1 VSYRGKSLREKQTLI
16 NTAWVS
22 MPVGIL
28 IALGIAF
35 LLHMHPPNSK
45 ADSDSIEPAV
55 YTRSIA
61 YTFFGVVLAF
71 LHEPMFL
78 LALSDMKQ
86 GLRARVTVAAQFG
99 KSFVQVILLVVFA
112 DKGFGIEAFALA
124 NVAYAGVL
132 LLGYLAH
139 FALCSKATDGD
150 GSVSLLPKRLIPSPS
165 RTPATNS
172 GWYHKYFDPA
182 LFAAIMMFWMQAVQ
196 KWFLENGEKLML
208 VFLGTAQD
216 AGGYILISNLGSI
229 VARILLQ
236 PVEEMSL
243 AAFSKLEKEKAEH
256 AGVNDPVYKLIRV
269 LILVMS
275 IVGLMFTA
283 FGPAFSHLLLSILYG
298 PKWSETDAPFLLA
311 VYCVY
316 ICTMALNG
324 ILEAFVQGVAE
335 AEQLKRYNYWM
346 VAFSVAFLASVFA
359 LIPYGIVG
367 LIVANIVK
375 MLCRI
380 FVCLVF
386 YLKPYMVNRRTGKAE
401 VFRMRGF
408 FPKNSVLLAFSGSF
422 VLTQLSQKWIYYSA
436 AEPQLFSYSSLGHLF
451 VGVVCFSVTS
461 AACWSYHRME
471 IIDAIGGNE
480 KDGRLKEKR
489 N

>member
-1 VSYRGKSLREKQTLI
+1 MTTVSECRWIQRIT
-16 NTAWVS
+16 
-22 MPVGIL
+22 
-28 IALGIAF
+28 
-35 LLHMHPPNSK
+35 
-45 ADSDSIEPAV
+45 
-55 YTRSIA
+55 
-61 YTFFGVVLAF
+61 
-71 LHEPMFL
+71 
-78 LALSDMKQ
+78 
-86 GLRARVTVAAQFG
+86 
-99 KSFVQVILLVVFA
+99 
-112 DKGFGIEAFALA
+112 
-124 NVAYAGVL
+124 
-132 LLGYLAH
+132 
-139 FALCSKATDGD
+139 
-150 GSVSLLPKRLIPSPS
+150 LPKRLISSPS
-165 RTPATNS
+165 HVLQRQNS

-275 IVGLMFTA
+275 IGGLTFTA

-298 PKWSETDAPFLLA
+298 PNGVKQTRRFFAVA

-386 YLKPYMVNRRTGKAE
+386 YLKPYMVNR
-401 VFRMRGF
+401 
-408 FPKNSVLLAFSGSF
+408 
-422 VLTQLSQKWIYYSA
+422 QQ
-436 AEPQLFSYSSLGHLF
+436 
-451 VGVVCFSVTS
+451 
-461 AACWSYHRME
+461 
-471 IIDAIGGNE
+471 
-480 KDGRLKEKR
+480 
-489 N
+489 